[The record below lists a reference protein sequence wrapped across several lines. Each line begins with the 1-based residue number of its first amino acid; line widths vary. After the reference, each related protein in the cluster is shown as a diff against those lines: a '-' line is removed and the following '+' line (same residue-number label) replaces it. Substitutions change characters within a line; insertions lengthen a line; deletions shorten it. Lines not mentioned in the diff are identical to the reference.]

1 MLSHAIKKTIIGADY
16 FYGKVFNMDTK
27 SHYKMFKAGK
37 LWMTTLISVAVLG
50 IANTAHADANQSK
63 NASTDGGS
71 VTDVEANQGAEQIQ
85 KSAVTLHANAAT
97 PSSQTTGTA
106 DQANET
112 TQDNSGSVAD
122 QQRSTTATT
131 NQGSRST
138 DSQATMQRADSTIT
152 VSNPTDYP
160 NQAAALV
167 GHNSQGQAY
176 YIFQIVNLN
185 GSKINN
191 RQARLLVA
199 VDPANPQGTVYV
211 YVTDDN
217 YSRRYQWYVIAP
229 NAYRDISVSSTGA
242 PIKNPTRS
250 QIYRIS
256 NTAPRQ
262 LSFNGNTIN
271 VPASLSIKTL
281 SGSKLSSSPVYGLGN
296 QNSISY
302 TDKVDITPNNQSS
315 AIEYIYRDK
324 DGNYDNFADF
334 LPANVPVPGITG
346 QNFVISN
353 VNNYKL
359 VLKGHY
365 LTNQQGSLANTANGK
380 DFAGSVSQFQ
390 IGHYYQK
397 TLYNWDRS
405 INEILVYELISPD
418 GTMNISQILPNGSVQ
433 TLQVPK
439 GSYKQFSNGTYARN
453 PFVDTTSSV
462 QLIYADLGHI
472 IPVDQDGNVISN
484 IQPIYN
490 NDPADP
496 HKADTTASPDL
507 TSEGWVLQDPS
518 QQTITPTNPGED
530 TRVVYVKLV
539 VNEQQVTVKQT
550 VQYQYSDG
558 ITEGRPS
565 LPKDNTQSAEFTH
578 RVVTN
583 PITGDVL
590 EDSWTPAQQFT
601 AVASPEI
608 AGFYPDQLSAGGN
621 KNVTYLTP
629 DVTYVVK
636 YLPRTATVESRDV
649 TQTVS
654 YEYADG
660 VTKDRPTLPQTNVQ
674 KLTFNRVV
682 HWDAQGNIIED
693 NDWIPATGQG
703 SGFKVV
709 KTPKL
714 TGFYANLAEAGS
726 NEPVTQDSPDT
737 SYVVLYAPGDQIKNK
752 KTITQTVHYQ
762 YADGITEKRPELPK
776 DNVQSVEFNQ
786 TIIINPWTGK
796 EADTS
801 AWTPENSQFNIVGT
815 PGITGFY
822 ADKASAGS
830 ADDVTATSSD
840 TYYVVNYA
848 APVSTVV
855 ENRTVYQHIK
865 YEYADGITTG
875 RPELPDD
882 DTQELVFSRTE
893 TRNPWTNEVISSSWS
908 PSQQFTVVE
917 TPGLTGFYPDQ
928 ESAGSAQD
936 VNYDSPNSE
945 YVVKYA
951 APDITTETKSV
962 HQVIRYEYADGIT
975 SGRPSLPANNEQ
987 TLTFTHTIVKN
998 PWTNDVISD
1007 TWTPAQSFAT
1017 VVTPE
1022 IQGFES
1028 DYASIEGQQV
1038 DHNSADLEYVVK
1050 YTKLSDNEKPGQNG
1064 GDQEQITQPEKPTN
1078 TPTTSMDA
1086 SQSNHNQAHRL
1097 PQTGNQ
1103 NADAIVGLGLLSGM
1117 LGMFGFGKRKEH

>member
-1 MLSHAIKKTIIGADY
+1 
-16 FYGKVFNMDTK
+16 MDMK

-37 LWMTTLISVAVLG
+37 LWRTTLISVAVLG

-71 VTDVEANQGAEQIQ
+71 VTDVEANQAAEQIQ
-85 KSAVTLHANAAT
+85 KPAVTLHANVAT
-97 PSSQTTGTA
+97 PSGQTAGTA
-106 DQANET
+106 DQTNET
-112 TQDNSGSVAD
+112 TQDNSGSVAE
-122 QQRSTTATT
+122 QQQSTATAT

-138 DSQATMQRADSTIT
+138 DSQATMQRAGSTIT

-185 GSKINN
+185 GSIIGTH
-191 RQARLLVA
+191 RQARLIVA

-211 YVTDDN
+211 YVTDDR
-217 YSRRYQWYVIAP
+217 YSKNYQWYAIAP

-262 LSFNGNTIN
+262 LSFNGKTIN
-271 VPASLSIKTL
+271 VPASLSIKTM

-324 DGNYDNFADF
+324 DGKYENFADF

-390 IGHYYQK
+390 INHYYQK

-518 QQTITPTNPGED
+518 QQTITPANPGED

-558 ITEGRPS
+558 VTDGRPS
-565 LPKDNTQSAEFTH
+565 LPKENTQSVEFTH

-583 PITGDVL
+583 PITGEIL
-590 EDSWTPAQQFT
+590 EDSWTPVQQFT
-601 AVASPEI
+601 AVTSPEI

-621 KNVTYLTP
+621 NNVTHSTP
-629 DVTYVVK
+629 DVTYIVT
-636 YLPRTATVESRDV
+636 YLPRNTEEDSRVV

-654 YEYADG
+654 YQYADG
-660 VTKDRPTLPQTNVQ
+660 ITAGRPILPMENQQ
-674 KLTFNRVV
+674 QLAFKLIVV
-682 HWDAQGNIIED
+682 RDEQGNIIHKF
-693 NDWIPATGQG
+693 WTPA
-703 SGFKVV
+703 SKFNVV
-709 KTPKL
+709 TTPEL

-726 NEPVTQDSPDT
+726 DDPVTQDSPDT
-737 SYVVLYAPGDQIKNK
+737 SYVVLYAPGHQFPNK

-762 YADGITEKRPELPK
+762 YADGITEGRPELPK
-776 DNVQSVEFNQ
+776 DNVQPVEFNQ
-786 TIIINPWTGK
+786 NIIINPWTGE

-801 AWTPENSQFNIVGT
+801 AWTPEKRKFVVVKT
-815 PGITGFY
+815 PGLKGFY

-855 ENRTVYQHIK
+855 ENKTVYQHIK

-908 PSQQFTVVE
+908 PAQQFTVVE
-917 TPGLTGFYPDQ
+917 TPGLTGFYPDK

-936 VNYDSPNSE
+936 VNHDSPDSE

-951 APDITTETKSV
+951 APDVTTETKSV
-962 HQVIRYEYADGIT
+962 HQVIRYEYADGVT

-1022 IQGFES
+1022 IPGFEPN
-1028 DYASIEGQQV
+1028 YASIEGQQV
-1038 DHNSADLEYVVK
+1038 DHNSENLEYVVK

-1064 GDQEQITQPEKPTN
+1064 EDQGQTTQPGKPTS
-1078 TPTTSMDA
+1078 TPTTSMNA